1 MAKTVSHLC
10 CISILLGLIAVSSCE
25 ISTLTAKE
33 KDDIVPNQIPA
44 PTWCVASDSAT
55 DEQLQGFIDF
65 ACNGKIDC
73 RFIQPGGS
81 CYDPNTPR
89 GHGSYCLDAY
99 YRIYKDCNPIGTII
113 YKDPSYG
120 DCLYI

>member
-1 MAKTVSHLC
+1 MAKIISHLC
-10 CISILLGLIAVSSCE
+10 CTLIFLSLVAASQCE
-25 ISTLTAKE
+25 RLT
-33 KDDIVPNQIPA
+33 VPNQIPA

-99 YRIYKDCNPIGTII
+99 YRIYKDCNQIGTII